1 MFLRNRYCWRG
12 FVLKKIIFPLIFI
25 VLILS
30 ACSIISSSSTYIL
43 SIEKLN
49 KVPNKVQERIDFN
62 ADAKLQ
68 ILETGGSV
76 SYIVYFSNGD
86 VTAYIEKE
94 EDKLIIHLEE
104 TNQQGEALEQHVF
117 KLTKDHPDIEYMEVQ
132 INGKPTPFDVSSSV

>member
-1 MFLRNRYCWRG
+1 M
-12 FVLKKIIFPLIFI
+12 KKIIFPLIFI

>member
-1 MFLRNRYCWRG
+1 M
-12 FVLKKIIFPLIFI
+12 KKIIFPLIFI

-43 SIEKLN
+43 GIEKLN